1 VHGLGAALRQVLM
14 FAKPWQRVLLGV
26 AIAVGGALLES
37 YVLSGLGVVIVGFVI
52 LGALR
57 RRREAG
63 VVQTGTATGT
73 DSEADVDEP

>member
-1 VHGLGAALRQVLM
+1 MHGLGAALRQVLM

-37 YVLSGLGVVIVGFVI
+37 YVLAAVGVVIVGFVI

-63 VVQTGTATGT
+63 VVQTGTGT